1 MDLNDSKKLAK
12 EKLKAMKDSKNIVFM
27 IEKEVNINSEVTYR
41 AYNAFG
47 EEIEGYFCDECIKAH
62 PEQYDFSMFELNSN
76 NEEPQPVRFEP
87 DESSFNG
94 KENL

>member
-1 MDLNDSKKLAK
+1 MESEKSKKQHV
-12 EKLKAMKDSKNIVFM
+12 EELKRAKDSKNIVFSL
-27 IEKEVNINSEVTYR
+27 EKRVIDSKVTYH
-41 AYNAFG
+41 AYNVFG
-47 EEIEGYFCDECIKAH
+47 EEIEGYFCEECIKAH